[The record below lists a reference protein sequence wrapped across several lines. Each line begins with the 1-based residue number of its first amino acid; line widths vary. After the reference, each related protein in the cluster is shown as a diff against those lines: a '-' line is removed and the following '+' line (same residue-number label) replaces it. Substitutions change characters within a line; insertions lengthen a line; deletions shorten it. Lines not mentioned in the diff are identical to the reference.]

1 MPQTK
6 NPNYISWRNSIPRCI
21 LIEDLIVG
29 ILPVEES
36 KMSAEEA
43 WDLCYQHMAEFIDV
57 VFSQFE
63 ARLRD
68 HRKQVKGDL
77 RHAQEEEAF
86 LAHDRRI
93 FPRSSTDHRGK
104 LVFDLHPAKE
114 ILRDDVSQKK
124 HVGLTPFALWKTR
137 DKYQEFDQEIFQR
150 RIYQTIRR
158 EKFINYLNQKRK
170 EGKLMR
176 CKPPD
181 ASTYV

>member
-1 MPQTK
+1 M
-6 NPNYISWRNSIPRCI
+6 
-21 LIEDLIVG
+21 
-29 ILPVEES
+29 
-36 KMSAEEA
+36 
-43 WDLCYQHMAEFIDV
+43 H
-57 VFSQFE
+57 
-63 ARLRD
+63 
-68 HRKQVKGDL
+68 GDKCP
-77 RHAQEEEAF
+77 
-86 LAHDRRI
+86 RI
-93 FPRSSTDHRGK
+93 FPRSCTDHHGK

-137 DKYQEFDQEIFQR
+137 DEYQEFDQEIFRR
-150 RIYQTIRR
+150 RIYQTIRH